1 MQQPSPAGLKTILPR
16 VVRSFLAD
24 APALPY
30 NWSIKFD
37 ALVLGICLAR
47 SLVLQTIAQTRK
59 QRVKLGEN
67 ALSKFLGQDRLRLHA
82 PQRACVINVLKR
94 LGSRRLL
101 RYKGKVVL
109 IVDPTAYAKARSRGK
124 TRPMP
129 RKGKVRLH
137 NLRTNETVLVPGY
150 QELWIGVLLKD
161 RTVLPITR
169 RLWTENGPDCVSQNL
184 VELAELRKARDLI
197 EEALGLDAILVADSG
212 FRRKDLLHWLK
223 KSERMDFVIRLE
235 GRLTVFLDEVKGL
248 LEEAAPWWKKR
259 VRIQWREGSK
269 RVLLSDVSARQVTVA
284 TEGQEWVS
292 FNVLCLTPE
301 NERVEPMFLATT
313 LTTETVEELRMIV
326 RLYSWRWGIETY
338 FWKFKQAFRGASW
351 RVFGSWDAIDRLLT
365 AAHMA
370 YLVLVVIAEF
380 VRQGRAQVWLRLRQ
394 VLRGVL
400 RERFAGSPEMTLGR
414 FFRLIAMDFPSPER
428 FEVLT

>member
-1 MQQPSPAGLKTILPR
+1 MPQPSPAGLKTILPR

-37 ALVLGICLAR
+37 ALVLGICMAR

-169 RLWTENGPDCVSQNL
+169 RLWTENGPDCASQNL

-197 EEALGLDAILVADSG
+197 AEALGLDAILVADSG

-284 TEGQEWVS
+284 TEGQERVS

-370 YLVLVVIAEF
+370 YLVLAVIAEF
-380 VRQGRAQVWLRLRQ
+380 VRQGRTQVWLRLRQ

-414 FFRLIAMDFPSPER
+414 FFRLIAMDFPSPGR